1 MYEQKRNMFNEKSH
15 FKVNLTPVSLK
26 NTLVRGT
33 QSSLVISD
41 FEKEINSVPVLADYK
56 LEDIMDYLSLKEFV
70 CIVQGYLRG
79 LDCSGS
85 FQKLY

>member
-1 MYEQKRNMFNEKSH
+1 MPFFNLKSSNSYEQKRNMFKENSH
-15 FKVNLTPVSLK
+15 FKVNLTPFSLK

-56 LEDIMDYLSLKEFV
+56 
-70 CIVQGYLRG
+70 
-79 LDCSGS
+79 
-85 FQKLY
+85 